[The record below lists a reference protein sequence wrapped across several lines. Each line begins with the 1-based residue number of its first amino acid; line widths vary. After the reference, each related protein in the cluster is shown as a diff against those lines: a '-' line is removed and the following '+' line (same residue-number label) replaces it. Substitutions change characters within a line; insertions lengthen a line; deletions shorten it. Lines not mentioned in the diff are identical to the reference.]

1 MPFSRSSPPGY
12 SYLSL
17 GNRFLRVWGYT
28 FLFAPLCS
36 PTWPCM
42 EGWDVYVYYVV
53 ITFFLVL
60 RFARHHPHGSAFA
73 RGNSDWSS
81 QRSRLCLHYLC
92 ARLEK
97 IHPKKF
103 IHVGLCVCRT
113 QSAQGAVSGDV
124 SSWFVLSSTTSAQGD
139 TTVLYNHFQFF
150 YSYSSLFYTK
160 TTKIQQR
167 KKQKRQKS
175 EKKEMFFASLKV
187 RTRTRT
193 PTQSHPLHTF
203 SPFCPFL
210 PLFVW
215 SPMPGR
221 HLSAS

>member
-1 MPFSRSSPPGY
+1 MPFSPSSPR
-12 SYLSL
+12 SL
-17 GNRFLRVWGYT
+17 IPFLGKPFSLCVGVHIPIC
-28 FLFAPLCS
+28 PLCS

-60 RFARHHPHGSAFA
+60 RFARHHPHGSPFA

-81 QRSRLCLHYLC
+81 QRSRLCLHHLC

-97 IHPKKF
+97 IHPKKNLF
-103 IHVGLCVCRT
+103 MWGLCVCRT

-139 TTVLYNHFQFF
+139 TTVLYNHFQIF
-150 YSYSSLFYTK
+150 YSYSPLFYTK

-187 RTRTRT
+187 CTRTRT